1 MQVRVESRVYQ
12 STCLCVSYWSR
23 SPPRSAIQRRI
34 RRPSGWLATRFTS
47 WRTRILW
54 YTRENGQGV
63 KAIDALQAKS
73 SILEH
78 KNKGLENAI
87 LLDKKTKRKKRKPN
101 MQGGDACSAQFWST
115 EEVPE
120 AQAQLQA
127 KDDEEGPKKVAK
139 TQKKAS
145 AEAVRKQKGK
155 DKQEKAVEEALARQ
169 AAKEAR
175 AMRQISKRE
184 AREATITAKALE
196 ERQRMLSTASPK
208 ASKAV
213 PKSRTNAQASKA
225 VRIEVQEEEAVQTQ
239 TRTRVVKPP
248 QHFEYK

>member
-1 MQVRVESRVYQ
+1 VQVRVESRVYQ

-87 LLDKKTKRKKRKPN
+87 LLDKKTKGKKRKLN
-101 MQGGDACSAQFWST
+101 MQGGDACNALFWST
-115 EEVPE
+115 EEVLE
-120 AQAQLQA
+120 AQAQLAA
-127 KDDEEGPKKVAK
+127 KDAEEEQKKVAK
-139 TQKKAS
+139 AQKKAS
-145 AEAVRKQKGK
+145 AEATRKQKEE
-155 DKQEKAVEEALARQ
+155 DKKKKVLERAIARE
-169 AAKEAR
+169 AAKEAKALR
-175 AMRQISKRE
+175 EAEKRE
-184 AREATITAKALE
+184 AKEAAKSAKALE
-196 ERQRMLSTASPK
+196 KVQKKPPIAPPRARKAIPK
-208 ASKAV
+208 
-213 PKSRTNAQASKA
+213 PRTNAQASKA
-225 VRIEVQEEEAVQTQ
+225 VEVEVQEEEVVLRQ

-248 QHFEYK
+248 PHFE

>member
-87 LLDKKTKRKKRKPN
+87 LLDKKTKGKKRKLN
-101 MQGGDACSAQFWST
+101 LQGEDVCKAQLWST
-115 EEVPE
+115 EEVLE
-120 AQAQLQA
+120 AQALLKA
-127 KDDEEGPKKVAK
+127 KDDAEGQEKVD
-139 TQKKAS
+139 KAQRKAN
-145 AEAVRKQKGK
+145 AEAIQK
-155 DKQEKAVEEALARQ
+155 
-169 AAKEAR
+169 
-175 AMRQISKRE
+175 
-184 AREATITAKALE
+184 
-196 ERQRMLSTASPK
+196 
-208 ASKAV
+208 
-213 PKSRTNAQASKA
+213 
-225 VRIEVQEEEAVQTQ
+225 
-239 TRTRVVKPP
+239 
-248 QHFEYK
+248 